1 MDLNFNIA
9 DLYIALQEFAQI
21 VKQLHRKA
29 WQARPPRL
37 SDQSRD
43 GGQDEVERKR
53 LKAVL
58 ALAKADIE
66 ELFDQV
72 GGE

>member
-9 DLYIALQEFAQI
+9 DLYSALQEFAQI

-29 WQARPPRL
+29 L
-37 SDQSRD
+37 
-43 GGQDEVERKR
+43 QDEVERKR

-72 GGE
+72 GGQ

>member
-1 MDLNFNIA
+1 METNFNIA
-9 DLYIALQEFAQI
+9 DLFNALRKFERI
-21 VKQLHRKA
+21 VRQLR
-29 WQARPPRL
+29 
-37 SDQSRD
+37 QSA
-43 GGQDEVERKR
+43 GQDEAEQKR

-72 GGE
+72 